1 MAEAFTPIT
10 TQEDF
15 DAAVAD
21 RLAPYADYDT
31 LKSQNA
37 AYAQQVNELNGKVKD
52 YETRTLRSRIAHEEG
67 IPYELAQRL
76 TGSTE
81 ADIRKDAQSFAKMLK
96 PKTPAPPLRS
106 DPDDRASGKK
116 AALRTFANQLM
127 SKGE

>member
-15 DAAVAD
+15 DAAIAD

-31 LKSQNA
+31 LKNQNA
-37 AYAQQVNELNGKVKD
+37 DYARQVKD
-52 YETRTLRSRIAHEEG
+52 YETSALRSRIAHEEG

-81 ADIRKDAQSFAKMLK
+81 AEIRKDAQGFAKMLK
-96 PKTPAPPLRS
+96 PKTPAAPLRS
-106 DPDDRASGKK
+106 DPDDRAGGKK
-116 AALRTFANQLM
+116 TALRTLANQLM
-127 SKGE
+127 NKGE

>member
-10 TQEDF
+10 TQEAF
-15 DAAVAD
+15 EAAIAD

-31 LKSQNA
+31 LKTQNA
-37 AYAQQVNELNGKVKD
+37 DYARQVNELNGKVKGL
-52 YETRTLRSRIAHEEG
+52 ETSALRSRIAHEEG

-81 ADIRKDAQSFAKMLK
+81 AEIRKDAQAFAKMIR

-106 DPDDRASGKK
+106 DPDDRSGGKK
-116 AALRTFANQLM
+116 SALRTLANELM
-127 SKGE
+127 NK